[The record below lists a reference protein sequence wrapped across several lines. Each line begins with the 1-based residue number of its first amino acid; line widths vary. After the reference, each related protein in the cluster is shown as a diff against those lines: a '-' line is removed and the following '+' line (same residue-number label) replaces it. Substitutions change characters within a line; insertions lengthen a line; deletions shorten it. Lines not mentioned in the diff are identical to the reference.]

1 LCWCRLY
8 SMTAYRILSDNC
20 TLGKQGE
27 TISADDLNDVNVD
40 ALLDGGHLA
49 EVNVKIPKQDMKESD
64 K

>member
-1 LCWCRLY
+1 MANY
-8 SMTAYRILSDNC
+8 KVMSENC

-27 TISADDLNDVNVD
+27 TISADDLVGVNVD

-49 EVNVKIPKQDMKESD
+49 EVNVKVTKQDTKETD